1 MRVHLILRVVTCACV
16 PHMGLAGGI
25 PPALDFGV
33 FPVLP
38 VHCSPLHKLR
48 SLFQASE
55 PVSRVEE
62 LRHTG

>member
-16 PHMGLAGGI
+16 PHTGLAGGI
-25 PPALDFGV
+25 PLALGFGV
-33 FPVLP
+33 SWVLP

-55 PVSRVEE
+55 LVSHVEE